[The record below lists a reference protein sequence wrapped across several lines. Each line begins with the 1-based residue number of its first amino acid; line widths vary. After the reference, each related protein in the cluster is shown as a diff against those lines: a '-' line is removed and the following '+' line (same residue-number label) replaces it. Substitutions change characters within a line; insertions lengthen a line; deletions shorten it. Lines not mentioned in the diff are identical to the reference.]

1 MNWSAKLQK
10 FGLLRI
16 WFAFAFAFLN
26 YNDVFDIFRLN
37 NMEDAAAPSGNSLF
51 VSEIS
56 DDPAIERMIDHSR
69 DISHW
74 VAAEIVSC
82 SSSKVIEISV
92 F

>member
-1 MNWSAKLQK
+1 MI
-10 FGLLRI
+10 FGC
-16 WFAFAFAFLN
+16 AFAFF
-26 YNDVFDIFRLN
+26 YITMIDVFDIFRLN
-37 NMEDAAAPSGNSLF
+37 NMEEAAAPSGNSLF

-56 DDPAIERMIDHSR
+56 DDPAIQRMIDHSR

-92 F
+92 IKHWYLSTKVICH

>member
-1 MNWSAKLQK
+1 
-10 FGLLRI
+10 
-16 WFAFAFAFLN
+16 
-26 YNDVFDIFRLN
+26 
-37 NMEDAAAPSGNSLF
+37 MEEAAALSGNSLF

>member
-1 MNWSAKLQK
+1 MI
-10 FGLLRI
+10 FGC
-16 WFAFAFAFLN
+16 AFAFFF
-26 YNDVFDIFRLN
+26 YITTCMIDIFYIFRLN
-37 NMEDAAAPSGNSLF
+37 NTEEAAAPSGNSLF

-56 DDPAIERMIDHSR
+56 DDPAIQRMIDHSR

-92 F
+92 I

>member
-1 MNWSAKLQK
+1 M
-10 FGLLRI
+10 
-16 WFAFAFAFLN
+16 WFAFAFAFVN
-26 YNDVFDIFRLN
+26 YNDVSDIFRLN
-37 NMEDAAAPSGNSLF
+37 NMEEAAAPNGNSLF

>member
-1 MNWSAKLQK
+1 M
-10 FGLLRI
+10 LLALHFYI
-16 WFAFAFAFLN
+16 TMI
-26 YNDVFDIFRLN
+26 DVFDIFRLN
-37 NMEDAAAPSGNSLF
+37 TMEEAAAPSGNSLF

-56 DDPAIERMIDHSR
+56 DDPAIQRMIDHSR

-92 F
+92 I